1 MRLNK
6 FLAKWGSVSRRRAEE
21 LIQNSKVFVNGKKIK
36 NPACSVDPK
45 KDKVRIQKKYIQAQD
60 QKLMYLMFHKPIHV
74 LSSTSDSKGRT
85 TVMDFIPSYKER
97 LFLVGRLDWDS
108 EGLILI
114 TNDGEFSNRVLD
126 SKVTKTYLVKVR
138 GQPKSSDLRKIR
150 QGVYTPLGRK
160 KALFADYNRQ
170 GEIKVILNEGK
181 KRQIRLM
188 FKTLGFPVQS
198 LKRSAIG
205 RLKLNRLPKK
215 HFVSLREKD
224 LEKIFLPS
232 KELIGLSGIVKKTK
246 PSPSSSSRKSQASR
260 SFSTSSSLSRK
271 RKSNSTSSSFPR
283 KRKSKK
289 NS

>member
-21 LIQNSKVFVNGKKIK
+21 LIQDSKVFVNGKKIK
-36 NPACSVDPK
+36 DPAYPVEFQ
-45 KDKVRIQKKYIQAQD
+45 KDKVRIQKRYIQVQE
-60 QKLMYLMFHKPIHV
+60 QKPLYLMFHKPIQV
-74 LSSTSDSKGRT
+74 LSTSFDPKGRP
-85 TVMDFIPSYKER
+85 TVMDFIPQKKER

-114 TNDGEFSNRVLD
+114 TNDGDFANRV
-126 SKVTKTYLVKVR
+126 SSPEVAKTYLVKVR
-138 GQPKSSDLRKIR
+138 GQLKNSDLKKMR

-160 KALFADYNRQ
+160 KALFTDYNRR

-198 LKRSAIG
+198 LKRVAIG

-215 HFVSLREKD
+215 HFVTLKEKD
-224 LEKIFLPS
+224 IEKIFLPP
-232 KELIGLSGIVKKTK
+232 KELLSLPQPAQKQKLL
-246 PSPSSSSRKSQASR
+246 SQAP
-260 SFSTSSSLSRK
+260 LKK
-271 RKSNSTSSSFPR
+271 RKPIKKQKGKVRAFHQR
-283 KRKSKK
+283 KI
-289 NS
+289 

>member
-36 NPACSVDPK
+36 NPAYFVDPK

-74 LSSTSDSKGRT
+74 LSSTSDPKGRP

-97 LFLVGRLDWDS
+97 LFLAGRLDWDS

-114 TNDGEFSNRVLD
+114 TNDGEFSNRVLN

-138 GQPKSSDLRKIR
+138 GQPKNSDLRKIR
-150 QGVYTPLGRK
+150 QGVYTSLGRK
-160 KALFADYNRQ
+160 KALFSDYNRQ

-205 RLKLNRLPKK
+205 RLKLNRLLKK

-224 LEKIFLPS
+224 LEKIFLPP
-232 KELIGLSGIVKKTK
+232 KELIGLSGIAKKTK
-246 PSPSSSSRKSQASR
+246 TSPSSSFSSRKSQASR
-260 SFSTSSSLSRK
+260 SFSTSSSS
-271 RKSNSTSSSFPR
+271 PR